1 MPESLLAWVR
11 LLRLPN
17 HATAVADVLAG
28 YLIVSQ
34 SRAIDWPAPALWW
47 AILASLGFY
56 AAGMV
61 LNDVFDLALDREE
74 RPERPLPS
82 GRISVRSASAAGNV
96 LMAIGSAAAC
106 ATAFAAHSPWPA
118 LVGALLTAAVWT
130 YNRHAKATS
139 LGPAVMGSCRSL
151 NWLLGMTA
159 AGGPHGP
166 HQWLLPIGMGVYV
179 MGITVYAR
187 DEAEES
193 RSGTLAAGMLIM
205 LIGLATATFGLAR
218 HAMLTTYVPLAYR
231 ARSLS
236 LLGGSLRAG
245 AVVGPLLSAGLIAT
259 TNSPHAAFW
268 LTAIGTVATII
279 VVFFL
284 ADPEKVYGAPSLVT
298 ENDGRVVTAGEDEI
312 ERESHGIFGTMW
324 SNRGVLLR
332 LGTASG
338 ITGALRA
345 TRAVLLPLW
354 AISIGMH
361 DAQIALVIGIATAI
375 DFALFFFSGQV
386 MDRWGRR
393 WSAVPAMVIMSGSI
407 ILLSFTHD
415 LTSHV
420 TWFIACA
427 MILALGNGLASGLL
441 LTLGSDL
448 APRANPASFL
458 GAFRLTIDL
467 GSSAAPLGITLITAI
482 ASLSVAA
489 GALGVV
495 GLAGAY
501 MMWRYIPRYIPWH
514 PPARR
519 APSVRG

>member
-1 MPESLLAWVR
+1 MATSDSAFSLRTGALAIYLPTFLFSLSESAVIPMIPVIAKDLGATLALAGLVASMLTFGVLLGDVPSAWLVSRIGERAAMVWSGVLALIGVAMGLLA
-11 LLRLPN
+11 
-17 HATAVADVLAG
+17 
-28 YLIVSQ
+28 
-34 SRAIDWPAPALWW
+34 
-47 AILASLGFY
+47 
-56 AAGMV
+56 
-61 LNDVFDLALDREE
+61 
-74 RPERPLPS
+74 PEPWTL
-82 GRISVRSASAAGNV
+82 
-96 LMAIGSAAAC
+96 AIGV
-106 ATAFAAHSPWPA
+106 F
-118 LVGALLTAAVWT
+118 
-130 YNRHAKATS
+130 
-139 LGPAVMGSCRSL
+139 
-151 NWLLGMTA
+151 
-159 AGGPHGP
+159 
-166 HQWLLPIGMGVYV
+166 
-179 MGITVYAR
+179 
-187 DEAEES
+187 
-193 RSGTLAAGMLIM
+193 

-231 ARSLS
+231 ARALS

-448 APRANPASFL
+448 APRANPAPFL

-514 PPARR
+514 PPAKRSSARR
-519 APSVRG
+519 I